1 MIKVKNDHKK
11 YYFYG
16 SFCHGIII
24 IIIIIIIF

>member
-24 IIIIIIIF
+24 IIIIIF